1 MTNLNNKN
9 LDLSPIHVESEW
21 ADLKECVYGSPDH
34 WVLPLIY
41 NDAKLRVQ
49 GEFGKFWMK
58 NAGRDMKEAAPEI
71 FTELSNQIQGAI
83 KFLEDFGVRVQVAG
97 TISEA
102 NRKFPR
108 GEDHGVSTPWM
119 RDPFVTIG
127 SNVIEL
133 SPRSLFHRR
142 QRFAIREILASTM
155 ERGAKYFAQPDGGAD
170 EETNGPGWGYLEG
183 GDVFVLGKNILV
195 GHSGGCSNSEGARW
209 LQHILGSEYLVQTVA
224 IDPMFPHLD
233 CVMMTPREGIVF
245 ASMEALPQGLPGFM
259 KDWDVFDIPK
269 ALAKSHMSCNNLV
282 LNDQTVVVPAR
293 RGIRLYS
300 SGVKNS
306 KIRGCPF
313 TLSCTLYGWWI
324 IPMRPSAINSCL
336 KGYIKNSLFLV

>member
-1 MTNLNNKN
+1 MKETNTLDIN
-9 LDLSPIHVESEW
+9 LPSIHVESEW

-41 NDAKLRVQ
+41 NDAKLRAQ
-49 GEFGKFWMK
+49 GEFGEFWLK
-58 NAGRDMKEAAPEI
+58 NAGRNMKEASPEL
-71 FTELSNQIQGAI
+71 FSELSNQIKGAI
-83 KFLEDFGVRVQVAG
+83 NFLETCGVRVQVAG
-97 TISEA
+97 TISQA

-133 SPRSLFHRR
+133 APRSLFHRR

-155 ERGAKYFAQPDGGAD
+155 DRGAKYFAQPDGGAD
-170 EETNGPGWGYLEG
+170 EETDSIGWGYLEG
-183 GDVFVLGKNILV
+183 GDIFVLGKNILV
-195 GHSGGCSNSEGARW
+195 GHSGGCSNPEGARW
-209 LQHILGSEYLVQTVA
+209 LQHILGSDYLVQTVT

-245 ASMEALPQGLPGFM
+245 ASMEALPEGLPSFM
-259 KDWDVFDIPK
+259 KDWDLFEIPK

-282 LNDQTVVVPAR
+282 LNDRTVVVPAEEELDFIAQGLKDR
-293 RGIRLYS
+293 KFEVVRLPYRVPCMFGGSFRCAHQPLIR
-300 SGVKNS
+300 
-306 KIRGCPF
+306 I
-313 TLSCTLYGWWI
+313 
-324 IPMRPSAINSCL
+324 
-336 KGYIKNSLFLV
+336 